1 MQKELYRTIV
11 IDRYDEEEDIYDSF
25 TVQVWNESG
34 RVCFDTE
41 RDMRIFTLH
50 QSVEE
55 MVERL
60 RWMASEI
67 EKLEEK

>member
-1 MQKELYRTIV
+1 MQKELYRV
-11 IDRYDEEEDIYDSF
+11 ISITRYDEEQDTYDSF
-25 TVQVWNESG
+25 TMQVWNESG

-60 RWMASEI
+60 RWMANEV
-67 EKLEEK
+67 EKL